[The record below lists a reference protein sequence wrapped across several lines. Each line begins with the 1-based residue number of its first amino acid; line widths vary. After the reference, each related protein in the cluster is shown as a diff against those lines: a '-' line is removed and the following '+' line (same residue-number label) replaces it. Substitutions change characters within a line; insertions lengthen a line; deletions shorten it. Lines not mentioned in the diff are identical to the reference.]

1 LKVVDIRARRD
12 FLWISQSD
20 GMKQMLMRNPRVE
33 NLDEAAR
40 WRVLNEIAREERSV
54 FRKTLARRLL
64 LALCG
69 AIGVAM
75 LLWLFAVVE

>member
-1 LKVVDIRARRD
+1 
-12 FLWISQSD
+12 
-20 GMKQMLMRNPRVE
+20 MKQMLMRNPRVE

-75 LLWLFAVVE
+75 LLSLYAVVE